1 MSIRVCII
9 GAGPAGLMAA
19 IHSALAEAETMLV
32 ETNTVAGRKLL
43 LTGSGR
49 CNFTHQAT
57 PDQMFR
63 ALGRKGRFLR
73 YCLHKYPSQWLR
85 RFFSDRGLQSKVEP
99 TGCVFPV
106 SDRAS
111 DVRDLLLTQTRELG
125 VHFEFGNP
133 VKDIR
138 RDSQGFTIR
147 TFKDTMRA
155 DKVII
160 ATGGISYPQT
170 GSTGDGYRFARH
182 LGHTIIPPKP
192 AIIPLITTEKWP
204 SDLAGTLLQDV
215 KISTTIAGRKTAAT
229 GPMLFTDDGIGG
241 PAVLDLSRLL
251 TDYLPNKKKPIQIL
265 IDTLPENT
273 EAKLQKKL
281 LNQIQVHPNKTITN
295 ILAGFVPRR
304 LACILCGQAGVD
316 MDLPA
321 NQLTKDTRL
330 KILHMLKALPL
341 SIIGTRPI
349 AEAMVTLGG
358 VTVAELEPKTMESK
372 ICPGLFF
379 AGEVIDVDG
388 PCGGYNLHIAF
399 ATAALAG
406 KSAAQSR

>member
-1 MSIRVCII
+1 
-9 GAGPAGLMAA
+9 MAA
-19 IHSALAEAETMLV
+19 IHSELAEAETMLV

-43 LTGSGR
+43 LTGCGR
-49 CNFTHQAT
+49 CNFTHQST
-57 PDQMFR
+57 PDQIIHV
-63 ALGRKGRFLR
+63 LGPSGRFLR
-73 YCLHKYPSQWLR
+73 YCLHKYPPQWLR

-111 DVRDLLLTQTRELG
+111 DVRDLLLTQARELG

-138 RDSQGFTIR
+138 RDSQGFSILISEANIR
-147 TFKDTMRA
+147 AHR
-155 DKVII
+155 VII

-170 GSTGDGYRFARH
+170 GSTGDGYKFARH

-241 PAVLDLSRLL
+241 PAILDLSRFL
-251 TDYLPNKKKPIQIL
+251 TDYLPNKAKPIRISIDLLRGVTESELQIG
-265 IDTLPENT
+265 I
-273 EAKLQKKL
+273 LQ
-281 LNQIQVHPNKTITN
+281 QIQAHPKKTIAN
-295 ILAGFVPRR
+295 ILAVFIPRR
-304 LACILCGQAGVD
+304 LTTVLCNQNNCD
-316 MDLPA
+316 SDLPA
-321 NQLTKDTRL
+321 NQLSKQVRAKLLHLL
-330 KILHMLKALPL
+330 KTLQL
-341 SIIGTRPI
+341 SVIGTRPI
-349 AEAMVTLGG
+349 AEAVITHGG
-358 VTVAELEPKTMESK
+358 VSISEIDPKIMQSK
-372 ICPGLFF
+372 LCPGLFF
-379 AGEVIDVDG
+379 AGEVMDVDG

-406 KSAAQSR
+406 KSAAQSK